1 MSRLA
6 GKEIRIP
13 RPVPNQTDHSN
24 CSRGS
29 SNYVGARTSCEH
41 ASCTCSV
48 AHTTCSGGFSDCSG
62 GRHTCSDEPRIC
74 SVALHSSGYVFAP
87 AVPIDALAVQAFAP
101 AMLPN
106 PFAVPATESKYPRD
120 HPPTPSGN
128 IVRGVPDSDLNVS
141 TMEFWIPRPTGPF
154 HLPSWPFHLPS

>member
-6 GKEIRIP
+6 GEEIRIP
-13 RPVPNQTDHSN
+13 RPVPNQTHHSN

-29 SNYVGARTSCEH
+29 SNYVGARTSCKH

-62 GRHTCSDEPRIC
+62 GRHTCSDEPRNC
-74 SVALHSSGYVFAP
+74 RVALHSSGYVFAP
-87 AVPIDALAVQAFAP
+87 ALLIDALAVQAFAP

-120 HPPTPSGN
+120 HPPTT
-128 IVRGVPDSDLNVS
+128 L
-141 TMEFWIPRPTGPF
+141 W
-154 HLPSWPFHLPS
+154 